1 MGPIGPQEVCE
12 KWPKPPIF
20 WSQLLRLF
28 FFRSW
33 KIKLNPKK
41 LKKNR
46 YVGRAC
52 TGEQKSRK
60 SKIGK
65 NDLKHPQTI
74 TGAHIKGFWIDSN
87 ALTYHMITPINGQ
100 NSISQKS
107 ADSRS
112 QNLKANSQQ
121 MKSAGCSAL
130 CAQGGVKYSILY
142 HFLGTSRGTL
152 GHRNGHKTRSYA
164 LLWWFGCVLTH
175 F

>member
-1 MGPIGPQEVCE
+1 MTKTTNFLDPTFETI
-12 KWPKPPIF
+12 
-20 WSQLLRLF
+20 

-33 KIKLNPKK
+33 KIKQNPKK

-46 YVGRAC
+46 YVWRAC

-100 NSISQKS
+100 NSRSQKS

-112 QNLKANSQQ
+112 QNLKINSQQ
-121 MKSAGCSAL
+121 VKLAGCSVPPL
-130 CAQGGVKYSILY
+130 PQGYFSARGPGVPEISS
-142 HFLGTSRGTL
+142 SRGPGVPRKSASRGPGVPRIT
-152 GHRNGHKTRSYA
+152 KTS
-164 LLWWFGCVLTH
+164 LSLTIVKNS
-175 F
+175 